1 MNRTLTLTILTLVLL
16 AILIGC
22 ESTAT
27 TKPESD
33 SSDTGTTLPDLPD
46 ESAADEASTPEALPE
61 DGATPDVP
69 IMPAQLDA
77 PAEPNADEAPALEPL
92 PIPATGTDESEDA
105 PAGPAEPA
113 APETIDELSPVF
125 GNATT
130 IFIGKAT
137 AAQMGPMGLSNPPLY
152 NVQLTLNID
161 ESIRGD
167 FETDT
172 STTVSYQA
180 RQQNPPTF
188 TVGESYIVAGH
199 YDTRVERFVA
209 DTVLPGTPE
218 NLLQARCA
226 AMLPI
231 GWTAADGDLSSPF
244 ESMKWPEG
252 VIDADVPTDTTT
264 GRPALL
270 VPEGVTLTAEKV
282 PPVEDVKWS
291 NPDGDG
297 EYTLTVTNTTDQ
309 PVEVPALLSD
319 EDGTILWSESLVILV
334 KDTSGLRP
342 QPAPGATMM
351 KGVPQATIIPA
362 GESVSTVVN
371 TFLLQD
377 VEWPQGGY
385 RVEFT
390 FCLGQHGVMKS
401 FYYKTDHH
409 GPIREALTT
418 PPAENANPTGQ

>member
-1 MNRTLTLTILTLVLL
+1 MNRYFTLTILTLALL
-16 AILIGC
+16 AALIGC

-33 SSDTGTTLPDLPD
+33 SSDTGTRLPDLSD
-46 ESAADEASTPEALPE
+46 ESAADEASTPDALPE
-61 DGATPDVP
+61 DSATPDVP

-77 PAEPNADEAPALEPL
+77 PAEPNADEASALEDVAPA
-92 PIPATGTDESEDA
+92 IPGRPPVLETAPVEPADA
-105 PAGPAEPA
+105 PVEPADSVVEEPAEPA

-209 DTVLPGTPE
+209 DTVLPGTAE
-218 NLLQARCA
+218 NLLQARYA
-226 AMLPI
+226 SQLPI
-231 GWTAADGDLSSPF
+231 GWTASDGDLSSPF

-252 VIDADVPTDTTT
+252 VMDADVPTDTTT

-270 VPEGVTLTAEKV
+270 VPEGVTLTAQKV

-297 EYTLTVTNTTDQ
+297 EYTLTVTNTTD
-309 PVEVPALLSD
+309 EAIDVPALLSD
-319 EDGTILWSESLVILV
+319 EDGTILWSDSLVIRRWRA
-334 KDTSGLRP
+334 SGTKRFR
-342 QPAPGATMM
+342 GRSR
-351 KGVPQATIIPA
+351 G
-362 GESVSTVVN
+362 
-371 TFLLQD
+371 
-377 VEWPQGGY
+377 
-385 RVEFT
+385 R
-390 FCLGQHGVMKS
+390 
-401 FYYKTDHH
+401 
-409 GPIREALTT
+409 
-418 PPAENANPTGQ
+418 NA